1 MTNKIVD
8 ISDEIYRELGEPSD
22 LSYASIAFWLRTN
35 IGDLNILINKKFY
48 IIDTT
53 LEIGILE
60 GSGDVFGD
68 LEKSIF
74 KMIYSVHYYERLF
87 RNALGAASTDS
98 TLEINQNGF
107 MARKIN
113 KNELAK
119 TYAQLRKQIAD
130 ELEAEDLNAGR
141 IRLADLDDGDEFYD
155 IKGRGKKKKKG
166 NKRTREQQQD
176 LQIEKKTQITDAYT
190 TYK

>member
-22 LSYASIAFWLRTN
+22 LSHASIAFWLRTN
-35 IGDLNILINKKFY
+35 IGDLNILINKKYY
-48 IIDTT
+48 IIEST

-130 ELEAEDLNAGR
+130 ELQVLTKNYNLNEAR
-141 IRLADLDDGDEFYD
+141 P
-155 IKGRGKKKKKG
+155 
-166 NKRTREQQQD
+166 
-176 LQIEKKTQITDAYT
+176 LQIAGDDIYEEGNRPYNYNSYIRNLENI
-190 TYK
+190 

>member
-1 MTNKIVD
+1 MTTKIVD
-8 ISDEIYRELGEPSD
+8 IADEIYRELGEPSD

-48 IIDTT
+48 ITEDT

-60 GSGDVFGD
+60 GSGDVFGNI
-68 LEKSIF
+68 EKSIF

-98 TLEINQNGF
+98 VLEINQNGF

-119 TYAQLRKQIAD
+119 TYAQLRKQISD
-130 ELEAEDLNAGR
+130 ELETLTKNYNLNEIQPIQVVGDDTVSEPNR
-141 IRLADLDDGDEFYD
+141 NYSYGSHIRTIDSL
-155 IKGRGKKKKKG
+155 
-166 NKRTREQQQD
+166 
-176 LQIEKKTQITDAYT
+176 
-190 TYK
+190 

>member
-22 LSYASIAFWLRTN
+22 LSHASIAFWLRTN
-35 IGDLNILINKKFY
+35 IGDLNILINKKYY
-48 IIDTT
+48 IIEST
-53 LEIGILE
+53 LEIGIVE

-98 TLEINQNGF
+98 TIEIDQNGF
-107 MARKIN
+107 RAKRVN

-119 TYAQLRKQIAD
+119 TYSDLRKQIVS
-130 ELEAEDLNAGR
+130 ELDILTRNYNLNESQPLQVAGDDTIEAPSRSYSYSRN
-141 IRLADLDDGDEFYD
+141 
-155 IKGRGKKKKKG
+155 
-166 NKRTREQQQD
+166 
-176 LQIEKKTQITDAYT
+176 IESL
-190 TYK
+190 